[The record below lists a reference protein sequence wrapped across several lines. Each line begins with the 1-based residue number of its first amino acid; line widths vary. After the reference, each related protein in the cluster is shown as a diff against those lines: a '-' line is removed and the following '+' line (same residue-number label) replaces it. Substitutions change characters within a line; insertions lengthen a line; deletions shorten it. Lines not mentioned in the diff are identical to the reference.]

1 MTNPNTKQVTMSN
14 CKASTSVSHF
24 IIDVSNEQAVLDTL
38 MEIMEQDN
46 DLTENEDY
54 FQEDT
59 LTLGFESEAD
69 RIVKEYIKENGVPK
83 TTTEYEK
90 AFNKI
95 SESISNQE
103 YFGQCS
109 VDFLKIDDTNISV
122 TFMIGG
128 QED

>member
-1 MTNPNTKQVTMSN
+1 MSN
-14 CKASTSVSHF
+14 CKSHTSVSHF

-54 FQEDT
+54 FQDDT
-59 LTLGFESEAD
+59 LELGYESEAD
-69 RIVKEYIKENGVPK
+69 RILKEYIKENGVPK

-95 SESISNQE
+95 SDSITEQD
-103 YFGQCS
+103 YFGGS
-109 VDFLKIDDTNISV
+109 SLDFLKVNETTLSV
-122 TFMIGG
+122 SFMIGG
-128 QED
+128 QDS

>member
-1 MTNPNTKQVTMSN
+1 MSN

-59 LTLGFESEAD
+59 LELGYESEAD
-69 RIVKEYIKENGVPK
+69 RIVKEFIKENGVPK

-90 AFNKI
+90 AFNQI
-95 SESISNQE
+95 SDNISNQE

-109 VDFLKIDDTNISV
+109 VDFLKTGDTTLSV
-122 TFMIGG
+122 SFMIGG

>member
-1 MTNPNTKQVTMSN
+1 MSN